1 MRLEGYDPLCEED
14 LALLVRV
21 QSYSRTVVQSYSR
34 TVACVSVVRTACS
47 RVTRSVR
54 ACSA

>member
-1 MRLEGYDPLCEED
+1 VRLEGYDPLCEDD

>member
-1 MRLEGYDPLCEED
+1 MRLEGYDPLCEDD

-34 TVACVSVVRTACS
+34 VRECCADCLL
-47 RVTRSVR
+47 TRH
-54 ACSA
+54 A